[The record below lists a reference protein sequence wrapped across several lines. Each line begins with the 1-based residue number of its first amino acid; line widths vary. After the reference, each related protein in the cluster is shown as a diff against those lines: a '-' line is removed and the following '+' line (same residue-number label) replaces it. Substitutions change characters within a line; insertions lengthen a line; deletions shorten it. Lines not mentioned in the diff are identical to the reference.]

1 MVVIDVSEQSLILFD
16 AFANLNKTKYLP
28 VSLHNDHFHKWR
40 FLEIGSPAT
49 KKNKMLTVC
58 IARLKKTLPLLVFNH
73 LNIFI
78 LKRKILTSSDC
89 KRLYLKSISLVWTN
103 LCLQYVRQLDRLSQ
117 FKQYIFTRI
126 FVISPIYSY
135 AEYLHNW
142 FLSVNLN
149 ELKSIK

>member
-1 MVVIDVSEQSLILFD
+1 MVVIEDSEQSLILFD
-16 AFANLNKTKYLP
+16 AFANLKQNEIPPGLLTQRSFSQMTFSWNWQPSYKIKQDANG
-28 VSLHNDHFHKWR
+28 LHC
-40 FLEIGSPAT
+40 SPE
-49 KKNKMLTVC
+49 
-58 IARLKKTLPLLVFNH
+58 KTLPLLVFNH

-117 FKQYIFTRI
+117 FKQYIFTRF
-126 FVISPIYSY
+126 FVISPIYSD